1 MTIHHNRITS
11 NPGVASNPCI
21 FSNNLSQTPVLAIA
35 QATPCKVTLLEHPV
49 VNLAGSDA
57 SSEWIQHLD
66 FVCFSA
72 ITHGCTPCE
81 WYGTASGAYT
91 ASSGRCQ
98 EKRLQGDFNK
108 IHEMNS
114 EYSAATHRPL
124 SYHDSTVLV
133 IAAHLLWWQL
143 FFFVLSSTE
152 RLVSKWH
159 SVTSTNPKAGK

>member
-1 MTIHHNRITS
+1 MTIHHNPITS

-49 VNLAGSDA
+49 VNLAGLQMLHPNG
-57 SSEWIQHLD
+57 SSIQILFFF
-66 FVCFSA
+66 FV
-72 ITHGCTPCE
+72 ITHGCNPCE
-81 WYGTASGAYT
+81 WYGTASGACT
-91 ASSGRCQ
+91 ESSGRCQ
-98 EKRLQGDFNK
+98 EKPLQGDFNK
-108 IHEMNS
+108 IPEMNS

-143 FFFVLSSTE
+143 FFLFFQLLKDS
-152 RLVSKWH
+152 
-159 SVTSTNPKAGK
+159 